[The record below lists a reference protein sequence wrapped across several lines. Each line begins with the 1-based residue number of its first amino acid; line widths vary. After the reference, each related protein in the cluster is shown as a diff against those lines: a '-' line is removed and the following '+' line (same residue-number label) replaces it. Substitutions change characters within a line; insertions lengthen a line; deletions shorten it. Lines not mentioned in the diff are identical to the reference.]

1 MIGKKLENLFS
12 VTNMQ
17 KAYNNLKKNNINGR
31 AKELEIRATHLYVR
45 FLPKDIKQY
54 DILIADT
61 TLFLEDYP
69 IDYKRESAA
78 DFYHDPSIADSLP
91 TYQYTAVPVGFATPE
106 SISMEVLEE
115 LYLPKA
121 DDHLSSPNGKISSE
135 FEDLVDELEY
145 EAFFLTDNLTSDEK
159 KSNAGRAAG
168 LLPSK
173 HTPRGTVQVRDS
185 RLGIIRLNGGKVRT
199 RRWFEVHEAITN
211 YNGDFV
217 IGGTYRYDFNYDIIW
232 ERAGFDIRSGTYVQA
247 RMDGPN
253 CKCNWSP
260 IIENGVQRFYASVFR
275 GAERYFN
282 GNIDGL
288 RNPRFVYD
296 QMKISAY
303 DSDGDIN
310 GVNWGGWD
318 GFGIIPDIKIWRSVN
333 GRERDTDE
341 IFSTIVH
348 EIAHTTH
355 IQLMNAGLIQF
366 GQVSKTIRE
375 SWAVAVQWRITSME
389 YRERGIPNYGT
400 PTFFNGV
407 DNFRVNFAYQYW
419 NSGFGN
425 DYTSVFIDLV
435 DNFNQLNQAFVLS
448 PAMSRIGGVN
458 DPVSGYTLQTI
469 ESAFLKHTYGLS
481 SLRENLKLNKPLGVT
496 DPQIDIL
503 IDNF

>member
-135 FEDLVDELEY
+135 FEDVVDELEY
-145 EAFFLTDNLTSDEK
+145 EAFLITNNLTNDEK

-168 LLPSK
+168 WLSSK
-173 HTPRGTVQVRDS
+173 HTPRRTIQVRDS

-211 YNGDFV
+211 YNGDYV
-217 IGGTYRYDFNYDIIW
+217 INGTYRYDFNYDIIW
-232 ERAGFDIRSGTYVQA
+232 ERAGFDIRSGTFVQA

-260 IIENGVQRFYASVFR
+260 TIENGVQRFYASVFR

-282 GNIDGL
+282 GNIGGL
-288 RNPRFVYD
+288 RSPQFLFDR
-296 QMKISAY
+296 MKISAY
-303 DSDGDIN
+303 DKDGDTN
-310 GVNWGGWD
+310 GVNWGNWD
-318 GFGIIPDIKIWRSVN
+318 GFGIIPDIQIWRFVF
-333 GRERDTDE
+333 GRERETDE
-341 IFSTIVH
+341 IFSTVVH

-355 IQLMNAGLIQF
+355 LQVMNAGHIQYS
-366 GQVSKTIRE
+366 QVSKIIFE
-375 SWAVAVQWRITSME
+375 SWAVAVQWHITSME
-389 YRERGIPNYGT
+389 YRVRGIANYGT
-400 PTFFNGV
+400 PTFFNGI
-407 DNFRVNFAYQYW
+407 NGFRVNFGYQYW
-419 NSGFGN
+419 FPELDNTSRE
-425 DYTSVFIDLV
+425 YTSLFIDIV
-435 DNFNQLNQAFVLS
+435 DNDNQMGMFFNAISDNLT
-448 PAMSRIGGVN
+448 
-458 DPVSGYTLQTI
+458 GYTLSGI
-469 ESAFLKHTYGLS
+469 ESGFLKHVYGVS
-481 SLRENLKLNKPLGVT
+481 SLRDKLKANKPALVT
-496 DPQIDIL
+496 DAQIDEL
-503 IDNF
+503 LNNF